1 MVTGASLIWAGFMI
15 YLLAHV
21 QNFADYGGRFKTG
34 AKYAQELVSNI
45 SSHST
50 FNKAEIPLTEST
62 ASHHSKSN
70 VINVIIQAKEDNL
83 GGLISALNS
92 IVVNTKNPV
101 SFYLIVPDE
110 TTSHLQ

>member
-1 MVTGASLIWAGFMI
+1 VVTGASLIWAGFMM

-45 SSHST
+45 SHST
-50 FNKAEIPLTEST
+50 FDKAEIPKIEST
-62 ASHHSKSN
+62 TSHHTKNDRMN
-70 VINVIIQAKEDNL
+70 VVMQAREDNL

-92 IVVNTKNPV
+92 VVVNTKHLV
-101 SFYLIVPDE
+101 HFYLIVPDD
-110 TTSHLQ
+110 TTAHLQ

>member
-1 MVTGASLIWAGFMI
+1 MTGASLIWAGFMI

-34 AKYAQELVSNI
+34 AKYAKELVSNI
-45 SSHST
+45 SHST
-50 FNKAEIPLTEST
+50 FNKAEIALTEPT
-62 ASHHSKSN
+62 ASHHTKSN
-70 VINVIIQAKEDNL
+70 VINVIIQAREDNL

-92 IVVNTKNPV
+92 VVVNTKNPV